1 MSEEVI
7 EVTDSKRVV
16 KKCVELPILNGETIL
31 PGKKYDIKELVTGTI
46 HLDSIL
52 SMNRDG
58 EWIMKTYDDT
68 LIYNCLPSQAEIVS
82 VDTIEKCIEDLSLTS
97 DEYFAKYEAKATS
110 TINISP
116 GPVEQKKDIAWRLR
130 KLIEEE

>member
-1 MSEEVI
+1 MVDKVI
-7 EVTDSKRVV
+7 EITDSPRGV
-16 KKCVELPILNGETIL
+16 KKYVELPVLNGETIL
-31 PGKKYDIKELVTGTI
+31 PGKKYNIKGLLTGTI
-46 HLDSIL
+46 YPDSIL

-58 EWIMKTYDDT
+58 EWVMKTYDET

-97 DEYFAKYEAKATS
+97 DEYFAKHEDKATGS
-110 TINISP
+110 YISD
-116 GPVEQKKDIAWRLR
+116 GPVEQKKDIALRLR